1 MARMKILAIF
11 LSLNIQ
17 NLGAK
22 MCVTFVTK
30 DKTKIINNIYIF
42 ITCKFIVTFCNK
54 IGENRCFVN
63 IIQYLKHY
71 LQYCYLVFVYIL
83 AIYADITNV
92 TVVSLQMYVYFL
104 SENLIWFR

>member
-1 MARMKILAIF
+1 MKILAIF
-11 LSLNIQ
+11 LSLNMQ

-30 DKTKIINNIYIF
+30 DNSKIINNIYIF
-42 ITCKFIVTFCNK
+42 ITCKFIVTFCN
-54 IGENRCFVN
+54 ITRGNWQFVN
-63 IIQYLKHY
+63 IIQYLKQY
-71 LQYCYLVFVYIL
+71 LQYYYLVFVYIL

-92 TVVSLQMYVYFL
+92 AAVLLQMYVYFL

>member
-11 LSLNIQ
+11 LPLNMQ

-30 DKTKIINNIYIF
+30 DNTKIINDIYIF
-42 ITCKFIVTFCNK
+42 IMCKFIVTFCN
-54 IGENRCFVN
+54 ITRGNRQFVN

-71 LQYCYLVFVYIL
+71 L
-83 AIYADITNV
+83 
-92 TVVSLQMYVYFL
+92 
-104 SENLIWFR
+104 

>member
-1 MARMKILAIF
+1 MKILAIF
-11 LSLNIQ
+11 LLLNIQ

-30 DKTKIINNIYIF
+30 DKTKIINNIYIL
-42 ITCKFIVTFCNK
+42 IKCKFIVTFCNTTR
-54 IGENRCFVN
+54 GNRLFVN

-83 AIYADITNV
+83 AIYAGITYV
-92 TVVSLQMYVYFL
+92 TDVSLHMYVYFL
-104 SENLIWFR
+104 SENLI

>member
-1 MARMKILAIF
+1 
-11 LSLNIQ
+11 
-17 NLGAK
+17 

-30 DKTKIINNIYIF
+30 DNIKIINNIYIF
-42 ITCKFIVTFCNK
+42 FKCKFIVTFCNK

-92 TVVSLQMYVYFL
+92 TVVSLQMYVYF
-104 SENLIWFR
+104 